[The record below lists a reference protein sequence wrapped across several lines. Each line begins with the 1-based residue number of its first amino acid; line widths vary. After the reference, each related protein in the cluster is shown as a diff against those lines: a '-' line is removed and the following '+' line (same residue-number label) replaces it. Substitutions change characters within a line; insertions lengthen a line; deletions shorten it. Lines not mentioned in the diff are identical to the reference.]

1 MTRPPPLAGL
11 LLTLA
16 LLSVESALRTSAST
30 RVRVIAVHPHNASMF
45 TEGLFVLDGAI
56 VESTG
61 LDGQSLI
68 RQYRLARDALTPEEP
83 ADHAR
88 EEEEDGD
95 DVGDDDDAALSE
107 VEKEFRFSP
116 EIFGEGIACIGDK
129 LYALT
134 YKHQTILVL
143 ARDTFKL
150 LESHPFETT
159 TGEGWG
165 MTTDGRQLI
174 VSDGSATIAF
184 YDPAQGFRRVRSIE
198 VKRDGK
204 PVPNVNELEYVDG
217 QLLAN
222 VWFTNDVL
230 RIDARTGAVLETID
244 LTWLAERVDNVSKA
258 PAQVR
263 KDAVMNGIAFDPQT
277 RHVFLTGKLW
287 DSMFE
292 VSFST
297 LARRKKSTN
306 GKRKKE
312 RGE

>member
-1 MTRPPPLAGL
+1 MTSVRLRLAAL
-11 LLTLA
+11 LLALA
-16 LLSVESALRTSAST
+16 LTTLVSARQTQ
-30 RVRVIAVHPHNASMF
+30 VRIVSIHPHNPTAF
-45 TEGLFVLDGAI
+45 TEGFFILNGSL

-61 LDGQSLI
+61 LAGQSFI
-68 RQYRLARDALTPEEP
+68 RQYRIPDTKNARRVAVADVAAAAADVDA
-83 ADHAR
+83 
-88 EEEEDGD
+88 
-95 DVGDDDDAALSE
+95 DDDNAAPSE

-198 VKRDGK
+198 VQRDGK

-244 LTWLAERVDNVSKA
+244 LTWMARMVPNVEWLSN
-258 PAQVR
+258 PQLR
-263 KDAVMNGIAFDPQT
+263 NDAVMNGIAFDPQT

-292 VSFST
+292 VSFSS
-297 LARRKKSTN
+297 LARRE
-306 GKRKKE
+306 KREE
-312 RGE
+312 RDG